1 MIRNWRNDVDKLVI
15 NLDGPDGNAF
25 QLTVQTVTHFHA
37 QRFAKDMG
45 YVSDEAILNNMR
57 SGDYTNLVK
66 TFDKYFGEYVIL
78 ETRNEELLED
88 AS

>member
-1 MIRNWRNDVDKLVI
+1 MIRWRNDVDKLVI

-25 QLTVQTVTHFHA
+25 QLMAYA

-45 YVSDEAILNNMR
+45 YVSDEAILNLMMD
-57 SGDYTNLVK
+57 GDYTNLVR
-66 TFDKYFGEYVIL
+66 TFDKYFGEFVIL
-78 ETRNEELLED
+78 ETRDEELLED

>member
-1 MIRNWRNDVDKLVI
+1 MIRRKTERKPVI

-25 QLTVQTVTHFHA
+25 ALMA
-37 QRFAKDMG
+37 YAKRFAKDMG

>member
-1 MIRNWRNDVDKLVI
+1 MIRRKKERKPVI

-25 QLTVQTVTHFHA
+25 ALMA
-37 QRFAKDMG
+37 YAKRFAKDMG
-45 YVSDEAILNNMR
+45 YVSDEAILNNMK
-57 SGDYTNLVK
+57 SGDYTNLVR

-78 ETRNEELLED
+78 ETRDEELLED

>member
-1 MIRNWRNDVDKLVI
+1 MIRPTKDREFVI

-25 QLTVQTVTHFHA
+25 ALMA
-37 QRFAKDMG
+37 YAKRFAKDMG

-78 ETRNEELLED
+78 ETRDEELLN
-88 AS
+88 A

>member
-1 MIRNWRNDVDKLVI
+1 MIRPTQDREFVI

-25 QLTVQTVTHFHA
+25 ALMAYA

-45 YVSDEAILNNMR
+45 YVSAEAIINNMK
-57 SGDYTNLVK
+57 SGDYTNLVR
-66 TFDKYFGEYVIL
+66 TFDKYFGEFVIL
-78 ETRNEELLED
+78 ETRDEELLED

>member
-1 MIRNWRNDVDKLVI
+1 MIRPTKDREFVI

-25 QLTVQTVTHFHA
+25 ALMA
-37 QRFAKDMG
+37 YAKRFAKDMG
-45 YVSDEAILNNMR
+45 YASDEVILNNMK

-78 ETRNEELLED
+78 ETRDEELLN
-88 AS
+88 A

>member
-1 MIRNWRNDVDKLVI
+1 MIRPTQDREFVI

-25 QLTVQTVTHFHA
+25 ALMA
-37 QRFAKDMG
+37 YAKRFAKDMG
-45 YVSDEAILNNMR
+45 YASDEVILNNMK

-78 ETRNEELLED
+78 ETRDEELLN
-88 AS
+88 A

>member
-1 MIRNWRNDVDKLVI
+1 MIRWRNDVDKMVI

-25 QLTVQTVTHFHA
+25 SWMA
-37 QRFAKDMG
+37 YARRFAKDMG
-45 YVSDEAILNNMR
+45 YASDEAILNNMR

-78 ETRNEELLED
+78 ETRDEELLED

>member
-1 MIRNWRNDVDKLVI
+1 MIRPTKNREFVI
-15 NLDGPDGNAF
+15 NLDGPDGNAMV
-25 QLTVQTVTHFHA
+25 LMA
-37 QRFAKDMG
+37 YAKRFAKDMG

-78 ETRNEELLED
+78 ETRDEELLED

>member
-1 MIRNWRNDVDKLVI
+1 MIRRKTERKPVI

-25 QLTVQTVTHFHA
+25 ALMA
-37 QRFAKDMG
+37 YAKRFAKDMG

-78 ETRNEELLED
+78 ETRDEELSED